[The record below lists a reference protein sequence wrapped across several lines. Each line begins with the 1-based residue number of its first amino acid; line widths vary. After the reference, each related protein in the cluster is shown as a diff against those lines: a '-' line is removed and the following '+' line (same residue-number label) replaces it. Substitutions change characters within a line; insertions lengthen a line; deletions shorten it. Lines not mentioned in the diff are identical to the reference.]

1 MPSLS
6 SHSKHEEFLSNSALQ
21 IKNQKK
27 IISEKGKGSKNSMN
41 QLNSNREQWN
51 SDEHEMNSS

>member
-6 SHSKHEEFLSNSALQ
+6 SHSKHEELWSNSALQ

-27 IISEKGKGSKNSMN
+27 RISERGKESKNSMN
-41 QLNSNREQWN
+41 KMNSVGLTVAMN
-51 SDEHEMNSS
+51 SDEHGDE